1 MIYYVFIIWKHKH
14 GFLEKH
20 LKRGL
25 KEIKLDTFYSTV
37 KQETSNCNKSAV

>member
-1 MIYYVFIIWKHKH
+1 MYLLYGNISMVFI
-14 GFLEKH
+14 GKH